1 MDHRDSVLKI
11 IPHRKSVRTFAK
23 KPLTPETLA
32 DVEKILAEGGKGP
45 FGNSMRFW
53 LVRKD
58 DYSDKPVKLGTYG
71 FISGARVFI
80 AGSMEMHKDMNL
92 EDYGYVKESKIISLT
107 ARGLGTCWVG
117 GSFRR
122 GEYAK
127 TTDLKRDEVIPTI
140 SPVGYPARTRGIR
153 EWIIRMYVKEKKRKP
168 WEELFFRKDLNTP
181 LTRREAGRFE
191 DALEMLRLAP
201 SANNFQPWRV
211 IKNGTHFHFFLFRK
225 HSINRNVGPIDLQ
238 RIDMGIAMYHFESA
252 LHETGIRGTWEMVP
266 TGILSEANVKY
277 ICSFRVD
284 G

>member
-1 MDHRDSVLKI
+1 MDHRYSVLKI
-11 IPHRKSVRTFAK
+11 IPHRNSVRTFAK
-23 KPLTPETLA
+23 KRLSDETLGE
-32 DVEKILAEGGKGP
+32 VEKILTEDGKGP

-53 LVRKD
+53 LVRKE

-71 FISGARVFI
+71 FISGASTFI
-80 AGSMEMHKDMNL
+80 AGSMELHRDMNM
-92 EDYGYVKESKIISLT
+92 EDYGYVKESKILSLT

-127 TTDLKRDEVIPTI
+127 TTDLKRNEVIPTI
-140 SPVGYPARTRGIR
+140 CPVGYPARTRGIR
-153 EWIIRMYVKEKKRKP
+153 ERVIRIFTREKKRKD
-168 WEELFFRKDLNTP
+168 WDELFFRKDLNTP
-181 LTRREAGRFE
+181 LSRREAGRYE

-211 IKNGTHFHFFLFRK
+211 IMNGPYFHFFLFRK

-238 RIDMGIAMYHFESA
+238 RIDMGIAMYHFEAS
-252 LHETGIRGTWEMVP
+252 LRESGITGQWEMVP
-266 TGILSEANVKY
+266 TGVLSEANVKY
-277 ICSFRVD
+277 ICSFKVN